1 MPAVTATTAEEQNE
15 ADQKMWS
22 ALKRYIIRE
31 RQRKKEGLFTISV
44 LAIQTLVKGS
54 KRCSIVDSHFSL
66 QNFTNLITISRL
78 Y

>member
-1 MPAVTATTAEEQNE
+1 MPAVTTPSVEEQNE

-31 RQRKKEGLFTISV
+31 RQRKKEGDNFDDTLSAINKLFCPMRIS
-44 LAIQTLVKGS
+44 
-54 KRCSIVDSHFSL
+54 C
-66 QNFTNLITISRL
+66 

>member
-22 ALKRYIIRE
+22 ALKRYIVRE
-31 RQRKKEGLFTISV
+31 RQRKKEGEPISNLTNTFDLYLDNFYFTYF
-44 LAIQTLVKGS
+44 LV
-54 KRCSIVDSHFSL
+54 IF
-66 QNFTNLITISRL
+66 